1 MTLAS
6 GRTKSVDVDGVDR
19 RTRTTRSTPW
29 RSETML
35 KTRRRTS
42 EEEELF
48 FERFP
53 RQKRVLFAAQLS
65 RVAHLGERKGASSRD
80 KVWGVASRRKRKR
93 LLMRSRQNENGTN
106 V

>member
-1 MTLAS
+1 MTFAS

-65 RVAHLGERKGASSRD
+65 RVAHLKG
-80 KVWGVASRRKRKR
+80 KGKNF
-93 LLMRSRQNENGTN
+93 L
-106 V
+106 